1 MTIVPVTHRTWV
13 ADCGPMT
20 RASAPLLGLLLLLAA
35 CQGSADA
42 SASVAASAAPSAAA
56 SASASSAPSVA
67 ASEPAPTEVPSPEPT
82 EAPSPPAS
90 SGFGR
95 GEFTVAPNP
104 DADAL
109 FVARDSCRNPQD
121 GYVLEFPGRWY
132 TNTEI
137 RDVPGCSW
145 FAPTSFRAGDFD
157 ERPDEIAIEIFW
169 IPGDRGFHG
178 EIVSRQDGLVGGQ
191 YATRLLVA
199 GTPDDP
205 DDGTS
210 YEYVVQLGPTPE
222 AGPNLVARTDTSMG
236 GDFDLNRAVLDRIMS
251 TMEFVGS
258 TQ

>member
-1 MTIVPVTHRTWV
+1 MTPAR
-13 ADCGPMT
+13 
-20 RASAPLLGLLLLLAA
+20 APLLGLLLLLAA
-35 CQGSADA
+35 CD
-42 SASVAASAAPSAAA
+42 SAADVTASLAPSAVPSAAA
-56 SASASSAPSVA
+56 SASASSAPSA
-67 ASEPAPTEVPSPEPT
+67 APSEPAST
-82 EAPSPPAS
+82 EAPRVTPSEAASPLAS

-95 GEFTVAPNP
+95 GEFTVTPNP

-121 GYVLEFPGRWY
+121 GYVLEFPESWY

-145 FAPTSFRAGDFD
+145 FAPTTFSVGDFD

-169 IPGDRGFHG
+169 IPGERGPYG
-178 EIVSRQDGLVGGQ
+178 EILSRQDGLVGGQ
-191 YATRLLVA
+191 YATRLLVD

-205 DDGTS
+205 GDGTS

-222 AGPNLVARTDTSMG
+222 AGPSLVARTDTSMG